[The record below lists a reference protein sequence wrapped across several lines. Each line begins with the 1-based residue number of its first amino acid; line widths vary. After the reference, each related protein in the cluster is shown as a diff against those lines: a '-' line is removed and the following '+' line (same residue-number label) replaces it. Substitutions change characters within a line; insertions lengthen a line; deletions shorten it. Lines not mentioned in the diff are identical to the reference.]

1 MADFADFL
9 ARLSQCRHAN
19 RRHHY
24 MAAVRESRSGLSVCV
39 ASASV
44 LARMRTWLLAID
56 LMSWHSDLWYGY
68 GPRLYQA
75 LDCPSSRHA
84 HAEVGPKQ
92 RQRGCDCGRGSES
105 WLGARRRHSRLSTT
119 AAVA

>member
-19 RRHHY
+19 RLHHY
-24 MAAVRESRSGLSVCV
+24 VAAVRESSSGLSVCV
-39 ASASV
+39 PSASV
-44 LARMRTWLLAID
+44 LARMRTWSLAID

-68 GPRLYQA
+68 GPRLYRA
-75 LDCPSSRHA
+75 LDCPSSHHA
-84 HAEVGPKQ
+84 HAQVGPKP

-105 WLGARRRHSRLSTT
+105 WLGAHRRHSRLST